1 MAYRHTVFRIRGGG
15 HLTAVL
21 EESMGVGV
29 GDLFL
34 LKHSLGFVAVL
45 WVQLCELP
53 EGVLW

>member
-1 MAYRHTVFRIRGGG
+1 MAYRHTVFRIRGG